1 MQVLHE
7 MNVDDLVDL
16 LAEQTTNYYKLLS
29 KGATRHEQETL
40 MTFIGVIQSAINSRK
55 QEKESKAIRK
65 KDKL

>member
-29 KGATRHEQETL
+29 EGATRHEQETL
-40 MTFIGVIQSAINSRK
+40 MTFIGLIQSEINSRK
-55 QEKESKAIRK
+55 QGKESNSVHKE
-65 KDKL
+65 DKL